1 MNATLSSSVQY
12 LKGIGPQRAEQLQ
25 KIGLNT
31 LEDVL
36 FYFPRRYQD
45 RSEILSISKVEPGTV
60 ATICGTI
67 TSLDGRPGFRRGS
80 VSIFKASVSDETGRI
95 AVVWFNQPY
104 LRKYFN
110 KGDRVLLH
118 GRIELYKDKLQ
129 IVSPEFEL
137 LDTEEEAPEID
148 KIAPIYTLPQGFS
161 QKMYRKMV
169 KAILEKYLPSL
180 TEVLPFD
187 IRNRHKLLNI
197 AKSLLNIHFPQTHDF
212 QRAAYERLSFE
223 EFFLYQM
230 PLVLRKLKRREKQ
243 GIAFE
248 INEAFLDKFIATLPF
263 SLTEDQQTAIDEIKA
278 DMRLPGPMQRLLQ
291 GDVGSGKT
299 IVATIAGLIAVNN
312 SYQAAFMAPTEIL
325 ARQHYEK
332 LKTGLSIF
340 RQKTENKAQK
350 TEIKVGL
357 LTSSLSVKEKREIS
371 EKIKKGELDIII
383 GTHAF
388 LEEGVKFH
396 KLGLIVIDEQHKFGV
411 SQRALLPRKGAN
423 PDILIM
429 TATPIPR
436 TLAITLYGDTDI
448 SFIRQLPKG
457 RKKINTALYGLS
469 ERRRAYDFVKVQIRQ
484 GRQAYIVYPLIEE
497 NPRLALSS
505 AKSMYKEFC
514 QDIFKEF
521 RLGLIHGKLDRH
533 EQEEVMKQ
541 FRSGALDILIAT
553 TILEVGIDVPNVN
566 VILIE
571 HAERFGLSQLHQMRG
586 RIGRGEHES
595 FCIFL
600 ADPNTEEA
608 QARLNVLVTQL
619 DGFRIAEEDL
629 KIRGPGE
636 FFGERQSGLTE
647 LKIANPL
654 TQMHLLKSAREEVV
668 RLLNNDPKLEARQ
681 NQELK
686 KQLHKRFPE
695 FERFVEVG

>member
-1 MNATLSSSVQY
+1 MNATLFSSVQY

-25 KIGLNT
+25 KIGLKT

-45 RSEILSISKVEPGTV
+45 RSEILPISKIEPGTV
-60 ATICGTI
+60 ATLCGTI

-80 VSIFKASVSDETGRI
+80 VNIFKVSVVDETGRI
-95 AVVWFNQPY
+95 GVVWFNQPY

-110 KGDRVLLH
+110 KGDRILLH

-137 LDTEEEAPEID
+137 LDTEEGDPEID

-161 QKMYRKMV
+161 QKMYRKLV
-169 KAILEKYLPSL
+169 KGVLEKNLPSV

-187 IRNRHKLLNI
+187 IRSRRKLLNI
-197 AKSLLNIHFPQTHDF
+197 AKSLLNIHFPQSHDLE
-212 QRAAYERLSFE
+212 RAAYERLSFE

-230 PLVLRKLKRREKQ
+230 PLVLRKLKRKEKQ
-243 GIAFE
+243 GIPFE
-248 INEAFLDKFIATLPF
+248 VDEIFLDKFVATLPF
-263 SLTEDQQTAIDEIKA
+263 SLTEDQKVVLEEIKA
-278 DMRLPGPMQRLLQ
+278 DMRLSRPMQRLLQ

-299 IVATIAGLIAVNN
+299 IVAVLASLVAVNN
-312 SYQAAFMAPTEIL
+312 GYQVAFMAPTEIL
-325 ARQHYEK
+325 ANQHFEK
-332 LKTGLSIF
+332 LQEFFETLSHKEKIKT
-340 RQKTENKAQK
+340 
-350 TEIKVGL
+350 GL
-357 LTSSLSVKEKREIS
+357 LTSSLTEKEKKDIHGKVKEA
-371 EKIKKGELDIII
+371 KIDILV
-383 GTHAF
+383 GTHA
-388 LEEGVKFH
+388 LIQEGTEFKR
-396 KLGLIVIDEQHKFGV
+396 LGLIVIDEQHKFGV
-411 SQRALLPRKGAN
+411 SQRALLPKKGVN

-436 TLAITLYGDTDI
+436 TLAITLYGDMDI
-448 SFIRQLPKG
+448 SFIRHLPKG

-469 ERRRAYDFVKVQIRQ
+469 ERPTVYDFVKTQVQQ

-497 NPRLALSS
+497 NPKLALSS
-505 AKSMYKEFC
+505 AKSMYKKFS
-514 QDIFKEF
+514 QDVFKDF
-521 RLGLIHGKLDRH
+521 KVGLIHGKLDRH
-533 EQEEVMKQ
+533 QQEEVMKQ
-541 FRSGALDILIAT
+541 FRNGALDILVAT

-595 FCIFL
+595 FCFL
-600 ADPNTEEA
+600 LSEPQTEEA
-608 QARLNVLVTQL
+608 EARLKVLTAHT

-654 TQMHLLKSAREEVV
+654 TQMHLLKSSREEVV
-668 RLLNNDPKLEARQ
+668 RLLNNDPKLLARQ

-695 FERFVEVG
+695 FEKFVEVG

>member
-1 MNATLSSSVQY
+1 MALNLASSIQY
-12 LKGIGPQRAEQLQ
+12 IKGIGPKRAQQ
-25 KIGLNT
+25 FRSIGIQT
-31 LEDVL
+31 IEDVL

-45 RSEILSISKVEPGTV
+45 RSEILPISKVQPGTV
-60 ATICGTI
+60 ATLCGTF
-67 TSLDGRPGFRRGS
+67 TSLEGRSGSRWGWGS
-80 VSIFKASVSDETGRI
+80 VNIFKASVSDETGRI

-110 KGDRVLLH
+110 KGDRILLH
-118 GRIELYKDKLQ
+118 GRIELYKGKLQ

-137 LDTEEEAPEID
+137 LDAEEEAPEID
-148 KIAPIYTLPQGFS
+148 KIAPIYTLPGGFS

-169 KAILEKYLPSL
+169 KGILEKHLPFV

-187 IRNRHKLLNI
+187 IRSRRKLLNI
-197 AKSLLNIHFPQTHDF
+197 AKSLINIHFPQSHDL

-230 PLVLRKLKRREKQ
+230 PLVLRKLKRKEKQ
-243 GIAFE
+243 GIPFE
-248 INEAFLDKFIATLPF
+248 IDEVFLDKFAATLPF
-263 SLTEDQQTAIDEIKA
+263 SLTEDQKVVLGEIKA
-278 DMRLPGPMQRLLQ
+278 DMRLPRPMQRLLQ

-299 IVATIAGLIAVNN
+299 IVAVLASLIAAKNG
-312 SYQAAFMAPTEIL
+312 YQAAFMAPTEIL

-332 LKTGLSIF
+332 IRSLKGKI
-340 RQKTENKAQK
+340 Q
-350 TEIKVGL
+350 IGL
-357 LTSSLSVKEKREIS
+357 LTSSFSEKEKKDIYA
-371 EKIKKGELDIII
+371 KIKKGELDIVI
-383 GTHAF
+383 GTHA
-388 LEEGVKFH
+388 LIQEGIEFKR
-396 KLGLIVIDEQHKFGV
+396 LGLIVIDEQHKFGV
-411 SQRALLPRKGAN
+411 SQRALLPKKGVN

-436 TLAITLYGDTDI
+436 TLAITLYGDLDI

-457 RKKINTALYGLS
+457 RKKINTALYGSS
-469 ERRRAYDFVKVQIRQ
+469 ERQTVYDFIKTQVRQ

-497 NPRLALSS
+497 NPKLALNS
-505 AKSMYKEFC
+505 AKSMYKDFS
-514 QDIFKEF
+514 QDVFKEF
-521 RLGLIHGKLDRH
+521 KVGLIHGKLDRN
-533 EQEEVMKQ
+533 EQKEVMQK
-541 FRSGALDILIAT
+541 FRDGSLDILVAT
-553 TILEVGIDVPNVN
+553 TILEVGIDVPNVS

-595 FCIFL
+595 FCFL
-600 ADPNTEEA
+600 LSEPQTPEA
-608 QARLNVLVTQL
+608 EARLKVLVAHT

-647 LKIANPL
+647 LKIADPL
-654 TQMHLLKSAREEVV
+654 TQMHLLKSSREEVV
-668 RLLNNDPKLEARQ
+668 RLLNNDPKLLARQ

-695 FERFVEVG
+695 FEKFVEVG

>member
-1 MNATLSSSVQY
+1 MVSTLFSPLQY

-25 KIGLNT
+25 KIGLST

-45 RSEILSISKVEPGTV
+45 RSEILPISKIEPGTV
-60 ATICGTI
+60 ATLCGTI

-80 VSIFKASVSDETGRI
+80 VNIFKVSVVDETGRI
-95 AVVWFNQPY
+95 GVVWFNQPY

-110 KGDRVLLH
+110 KGDRILLH

-137 LDTEEEAPEID
+137 LDTEEGAPEID

-161 QKMYRKMV
+161 QKMYRKLV
-169 KAILEKYLPSL
+169 KGVLEKNLPSV

-187 IRNRHKLLNI
+187 IRTRRKLLNI
-197 AKSLLNIHFPQTHDF
+197 AKSLLNIHFPQSHDLE
-212 QRAAYERLSFE
+212 RAAYERLSFE

-230 PLVLRKLKRREKQ
+230 PLVLRKLKRKEKQ
-243 GIAFE
+243 GIPFKVDE
-248 INEAFLDKFIATLPF
+248 ILLDKFVATLPF
-263 SLTEDQQTAIDEIKA
+263 SLTEDQKVVLGEIKA
-278 DMRLPGPMQRLLQ
+278 DMRLPRPMQRLLQ

-299 IVATIAGLIAVNN
+299 IVAVLASLIAVNN
-312 SYQAAFMAPTEIL
+312 GYQVAFMAPTEIL
-325 ARQHYEK
+325 ANQHFEK
-332 LKTGLSIF
+332 LQEFFKALSPGKKIKT
-340 RQKTENKAQK
+340 
-350 TEIKVGL
+350 GL
-357 LTSSLSVKEKREIS
+357 LTSSLTEKEKKDIHGKVKEG
-371 EKIKKGELDIII
+371 KIDILV
-383 GTHAF
+383 GTHA
-388 LEEGVKFH
+388 LIQEGVEFKR
-396 KLGLIVIDEQHKFGV
+396 LGLIVIDEQHKFGV
-411 SQRALLPRKGAN
+411 SQRALLPKKGVN

-436 TLAITLYGDTDI
+436 TLAITLYGDMDI

-457 RKKINTALYGLS
+457 RKKINTALYSLT
-469 ERRRAYDFVKVQIRQ
+469 ERPTVYDFVKTQIRQ

-505 AKSMYKEFC
+505 AKSMYKEFS
-514 QDIFKEF
+514 QDVFKDF
-521 RLGLIHGKLDRH
+521 KVGLIHGKLDRH

-541 FRSGALDILIAT
+541 FRNGALDILVAT

-595 FCIFL
+595 FCFL
-600 ADPNTEEA
+600 LSEPQTEEA
-608 QARLNVLVTQL
+608 EARLKVLIAHT

-654 TQMHLLKSAREEVV
+654 TQMHLLKSSREEVV
-668 RLLNNDPKLEARQ
+668 RLLNNDPKLVARQ

-686 KQLHKRFPE
+686 KQLYKRFPE
-695 FERFVEVG
+695 FEKFVEVG